1 MQRRLF
7 LKRMSAIAGT
17 AAIPV
22 TAATA
27 AIQNNARVQESSESL
42 KKRLGDAEKRI
53 EELQKNHKKAIKSG
67 LIITGVLVGLDLSL
81 LL

>member
-22 TAATA
+22 TAASA
-27 AIQNNARVQESSESL
+27 AIQNNAKLQESSESL
-42 KKRLGDAEKRI
+42 KKRLGEAEKRI
-53 EELQKNHKKAIKSG
+53 EQLQKDHKKAIKSG
-67 LIITGVLVGLDLSL
+67 LIITGILVGLDLSL
-81 LL
+81 LI

>member
-7 LKRMSAIAGT
+7 LKRISAIAGT

-27 AIQNNARVQESSESL
+27 AIQNNARVQESCESL
-42 KKRLGDAEKRI
+42 KNRLGEAEKRI
-53 EELQKNHKKAIKSG
+53 EKLQKDHRKVIKSG
-67 LIITGVLVGLDLSL
+67 LVITSVLVGLDLSL